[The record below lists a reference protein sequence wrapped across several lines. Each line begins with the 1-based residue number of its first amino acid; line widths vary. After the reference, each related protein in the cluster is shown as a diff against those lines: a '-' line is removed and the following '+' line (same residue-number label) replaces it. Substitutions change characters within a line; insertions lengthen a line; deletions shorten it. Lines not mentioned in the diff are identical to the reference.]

1 MESQNLFKTTKSN
14 KIILFFIIN
23 PQYYS
28 PNGLLNLLI
37 V

>member
-23 PQYYS
+23 QQYYS
-28 PNGLLNLLI
+28 PDYLLNLLI
-37 V
+37 E